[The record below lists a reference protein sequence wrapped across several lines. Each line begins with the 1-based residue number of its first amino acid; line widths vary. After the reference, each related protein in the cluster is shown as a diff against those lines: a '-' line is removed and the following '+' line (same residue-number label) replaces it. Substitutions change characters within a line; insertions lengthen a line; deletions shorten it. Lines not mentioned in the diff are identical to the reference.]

1 MLLTKK
7 SLFYRNQL
15 KTAAINYIPWVFILS
30 FLPGQMYNLTVW
42 GIKIGEIHFEKNN
55 HESIQITTK
64 SIGLMNYLWPFDNQ
78 YKTTFD
84 TVTYGIRSYEKKIHQ
99 GEFKQ
104 KLKGVWIPEQK
115 GILYDKSLVMRPG
128 DCQTIF
134 TILTRV
140 SKQKADKLDTIWYP
154 MEHEG
159 GLFKARLLW
168 ADSINVW
175 AGNDSILCDHYR
187 LDIDSTENKIK
198 ILDQTDY
205 FSENITQSNLIK
217 QLWVE
222 KSGER
227 KIIQASVQM
236 SRLTMKAIIN
246 LE

>member
-1 MLLTKK
+1 MIPTKK
-7 SLFYRNQL
+7 SPFYRNKP
-15 KTAAINYIPWVFILS
+15 KTQVINYIAWVFILS
-30 FLPGQMYNLTVW
+30 FLPGQIYNLTVL
-42 GIKIGEIHFEKNN
+42 GIKIGEINLEKNN
-55 HESIQITTK
+55 RESIQISTK
-64 SIGLMNYLWPFDNQ
+64 STGPINYLWPFDNL

-84 TVTYGIRSYEKKIHQ
+84 TVTYGIRLYEKKIHQ

-104 KLKGVWIPEQK
+104 KLGGVWIPGQR
-115 GILYDKSLVMRPG
+115 GVLYGTTLVGRPN

-134 TILTRV
+134 TLLAQV
-140 SKQKADKLDTIWYP
+140 SRQKAKDIDTKWYS

-159 GLFKARLLW
+159 ELFRARLLW

-175 AGNDSILCDHYR
+175 TGNDSILCDHYR

-222 KSGER
+222 KSGEK
-227 KIIQASVQM
+227 KIIQASAQM
-236 SRLTMKAIIN
+236 SGLAMKAIIS

>member
-1 MLLTKK
+1 MSTYGLVIPEDSPNTSPLGD
-7 SLFYRNQL
+7 FEIDG
-15 KTAAINYIPWVFILS
+15 KTDYQNEFIVNS
-30 FLPGQMYNLTVW
+30 V
-42 GIKIGEIHFEKNN
+42 EKNN
-55 HESIQITTK
+55 PESIQISTK
-64 SIGLMNYLWPFDNQ
+64 STGLINYFWPFDNL

-84 TVTYGIRSYEKKIHQ
+84 TVTYGIRFYEKKIHQ

-104 KLKGVWIPEQK
+104 KLKGMWMPEQR
-115 GILYDKSLVMRPG
+115 GVLYETSLARRPN

-134 TILTRV
+134 TILALV
-140 SKQKADKLDTIWYP
+140 SRQKAKDLDTKWYQ

-159 GLFKARLLW
+159 ELFNARLLW

-175 AGNDSILCDHYR
+175 TGNDSILCDHYR

-205 FSENITQSNLIK
+205 FSENITRSNLIK

-222 KSGER
+222 KSGEK
-227 KIIQASVQM
+227 KIIQASAQI
-236 SRLTMKAIIN
+236 SGLAMKAIIS